1 MMGFWFAVEEL
12 DAYTVQECL
21 EALCIF
27 TLIGKQTVTLVKGI
41 QIKEWGAVMGGE
53 AWQLGVQK
61 QKLDRENKF
70 RTRHRSFCKWSELK
84 EKKKS
89 TSSLGGVQW

>member
-12 DAYTVQECL
+12 DAYTVQGCL

-27 TLIGKQTVTLVKGI
+27 TLIGKQTATLVKGTR
-41 QIKEWGAVMGGE
+41 IKERGFRLCSGKHAKS
-53 AWQLGVQK
+53 GVQN
-61 QKLDRENKF
+61 QKLQGEKKF

-84 EKKKS
+84 KRKKKEK
-89 TSSLGGVQW
+89 